1 MRSGWGGGDS
11 EWTGWGWGGG
21 GYGVDGAGLG
31 GTQSGR
37 GGAGG
42 TRSGRGGA
50 RKEAEKAESWDACIS
65 SLGDHN
71 ISDNAIN
78 QHTFEQ

>member
-1 MRSGWGGGDS
+1 MGEDGRGMRSGWGGGDS
-11 EWTGWGWGGG
+11 EWTGQ
-21 GYGVDGAGLG
+21 AG
-31 GTQSGR
+31 GTQSGQ

-42 TRSGRGGA
+42 GTWSGQGGA